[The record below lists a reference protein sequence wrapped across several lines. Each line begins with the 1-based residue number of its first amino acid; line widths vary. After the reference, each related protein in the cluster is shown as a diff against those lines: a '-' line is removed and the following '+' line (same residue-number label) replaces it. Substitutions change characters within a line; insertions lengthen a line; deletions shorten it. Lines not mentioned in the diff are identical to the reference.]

1 MKLKELKGIV
11 TIQNYYA
18 RIYDSTELESEP
30 RCVVAAIDYLI
41 DYYGDY
47 SLKFLCGPGYPDHS
61 RYMEI
66 TLIKE

>member
-11 TIQNYYA
+11 AIQNYYA
-18 RIYDSTELESEP
+18 TIYDDKDLKTEP
-30 RCVVAAIDYLI
+30 RCVVAAIDYFI

-47 SLKFLCGPGYPDHS
+47 TLRFLCGPGYPGHS

-66 TLIKE
+66 TLVKE